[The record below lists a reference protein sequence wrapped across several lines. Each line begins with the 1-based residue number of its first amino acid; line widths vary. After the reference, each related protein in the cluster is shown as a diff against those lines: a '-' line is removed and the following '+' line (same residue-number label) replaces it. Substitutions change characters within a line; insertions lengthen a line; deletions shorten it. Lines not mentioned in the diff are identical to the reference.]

1 MKLWSTNMTI
11 TSFLGR
17 SLARLPL
24 PSLGGM
30 RYLVETKRR
39 VKTKIVIIQKSY
51 INGSGRVRLPPEE
64 WLEEKK
70 NWYAEG
76 RLMSRSFYTVHCGL
90 WSLHWRLRGLR
101 VVHWPPSPPR
111 PGWRTPLTASV
122 LVSMCQHSTLFR
134 FPLEGTTIDIHCS
147 FFHCKI
153 LTRNFE

>member
-76 RLMSRSFYTVHCGL
+76 RLMSRSYSTVQCWL
-90 WSLHWRLRGLR
+90 FLRKMTDVRFLPPDLLRGLSGELIIIPT
-101 VVHWPPSPPR
+101 PPSIE
-111 PGWRTPLTASV
+111 TSYKNSSV
-122 LVSMCQHSTLFR
+122 RSAQPVITQCCYFS
-134 FPLEGTTIDIHCS
+134 G
-147 FFHCKI
+147 
-153 LTRNFE
+153 

>member
-1 MKLWSTNMTI
+1 MPLSLSTYWLFVAQPGFSRHSNSSDDIKIHSQHFFPIRNLPCFINLMKLWSTNMTI

-39 VKTKIVIIQKSY
+39 VKTKIVIIQNSY

-70 NWYAEG
+70 NWYEEG
-76 RLMSRSFYTVHCGL
+76 RLMSRSYYTVQC
-90 WSLHWRLRGLR
+90 WICTS
-101 VVHWPPSPPR
+101 
-111 PGWRTPLTASV
+111 
-122 LVSMCQHSTLFR
+122 
-134 FPLEGTTIDIHCS
+134 IY
-147 FFHCKI
+147 
-153 LTRNFE
+153 FECWIIPF